1 MKRAILALLLAFA
14 PAAAQDP
21 TQPAP
26 AQPSAAMR
34 EVRHRLGLV
43 ATRAI
48 ANFRSMD
55 SIEQNLEDMGLTLNS
70 ELIDLRFR
78 VEAALDETD
87 EAIGHQD
94 AKAANDALDQA
105 EALLGKLAKRIG
117 GD

>member
-1 MKRAILALLLAFA
+1 MKRAVLAVLLAFA

-21 TQPAP
+21 APSAP
-26 AQPSAAMR
+26 AQPSAAMG

-55 SIEQNLEDMGLTLNS
+55 SIEQNLEDMGLTLNA
-70 ELIDLRFR
+70 ELIELRSR
-78 VEAALDETD
+78 IEAALDETD

-94 AKAANDALDQA
+94 AKAANEALDQA